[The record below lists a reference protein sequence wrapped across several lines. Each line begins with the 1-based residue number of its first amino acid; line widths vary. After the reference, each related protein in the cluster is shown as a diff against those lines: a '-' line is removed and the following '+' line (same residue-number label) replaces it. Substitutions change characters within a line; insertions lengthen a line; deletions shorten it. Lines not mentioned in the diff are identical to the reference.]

1 MNDDCYKSVTI
12 SNYVRVR
19 DADEF
24 ENIVNRLI
32 TSTESAIVLRRGNT
46 YAFSMYGTILGLQ
59 PEDPFDTTIELDC
72 TVEDAYYAF
81 KEVID
86 PRDILTITEVGHE
99 GLTSYFAETVAISHN
114 DINYINLKDSTKI
127 IVDQHMRKRL

>member
-1 MNDDCYKSVTI
+1 MNEDCYKSVTI

-24 ENIVNRLI
+24 EDIVDRLI
-32 TSTESAIVLRRGNT
+32 TSTESAMVLRRGNT

-59 PEDPFDTTIELDC
+59 PKDPFNAPIEPDC
-72 TVEDAYYAF
+72 SVEDVYYAF

-86 PRDILTITEVGHE
+86 PRDIMTITEVGHE
-99 GLTSYFAETVAISHN
+99 GLISYFAETVAISRN
-114 DINYINLKDSTKI
+114 DINYINLKESTARI
-127 IVDQHMRKRL
+127 MQNMRKRL